1 MKVYSLTGKSGTGK
15 SFQAQSICI
24 DRDIDLMVDDGLL
37 ISPEGALAGESA
49 KRQKTRIGAIKTAI
63 FEDDSRAEEVREKI
77 KEICPKSILILATS
91 DRMADIIARRLNL
104 PKVEERIYIED
115 VTTPAERK
123 AAEKQRDQ
131 QGKHVIP
138 VPTLQ
143 LKRDFAGYFMDPMR
157 LIRKAK
163 GATGMAQ
170 ETIDTFMQQGLSMI
184 VGGKDKSFAAGRT
197 VVRPTYSYMGDFIIA
212 DSVVTDIADCVQK
225 EVPGVE
231 EVLGIYENTAPD
243 ELKVFAVIK
252 VSKDRSIYETAEKYQ
267 TRLAEVIE
275 TMTAFNVV
283 QVDIEVK
290 EVV

>member
-143 LKRDFAGYFMDPMR
+143 LKRDFAGYFLDPMR

>member
-15 SFQAQSICI
+15 SFQVHNICI

-37 ISPEGALAGESA
+37 ISQEGALAGESA

-63 FEDDSRAEEVREKI
+63 FEDDRLAEEVREKI
-77 KEICPKSILILATS
+77 KEISPKSIIILATS
-91 DRMADIIARRLNL
+91 DRMADIIAKRLEL
-104 PKVEERIYIED
+104 PEIEERIYIED

-163 GATGMAQ
+163 GASGMAQ
-170 ETIDTFMQQGLSMI
+170 DTIDTFMQQGLSMI
-184 VGGKDKSFAAGRT
+184 VGGKDKSFSSGRT
-197 VVRPTYSYMGDFIIA
+197 VVRPTYSYMGDFIIS
-212 DSVVTDIADCVQK
+212 DRVVTDIADCVQK
-225 EVPGVE
+225 EIPGVE

-252 VSKDRSIYETAEKYQ
+252 VSPDIPIWETAEKYQ
-267 TRLAEVIE
+267 ARLAEVIE

-283 QVDIEVK
+283 QVDIEIK